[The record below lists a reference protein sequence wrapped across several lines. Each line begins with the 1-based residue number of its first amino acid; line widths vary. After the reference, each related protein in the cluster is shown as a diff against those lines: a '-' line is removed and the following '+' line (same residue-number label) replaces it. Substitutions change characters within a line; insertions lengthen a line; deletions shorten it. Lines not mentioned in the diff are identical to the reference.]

1 MKESLK
7 KTSILWI
14 GFFNARGGLSSSALA
29 NILKQ
34 SAELGYKTSL
44 ITASAEKNQWTK
56 YKQFRTIS
64 IPLREFPLLLPALF
78 DIFLFFSLPLL
89 SVILRVDVII
99 TESYLPILSTF
110 EQLLI
115 SKFTKTKLVLDI
127 RTTPVESSYE
137 GLRGSLMKFWFSAS
151 VLIAKKK
158 FDGITIITPM
168 MKEEI
173 CNNFAMDSERV
184 GVWTSGVSETL
195 FNPEHYVA
203 DRSRF
208 REKLGLNGKFVI
220 LYHGVFSHTR
230 GLMET
235 VDAMKILAPKYPDII
250 FFLLGTG
257 PLAPKLEES
266 AQDMVIQKNVIVAKP
281 VGHSAVPRFINMCDV
296 GIIPLPD
303 HPYWRFQSPLKLL
316 EYLAMKKP
324 VILTDIPAHRTIVE
338 EAKCGVYISSVKPT
352 QIAEAIEYAYRN
364 RQNLEEWGEI
374 GIKIVRKRYTWSKV
388 AEDLENYLNS
398 IDN

>member
-1 MKESLK
+1 
-7 KTSILWI
+7 
-14 GFFNARGGLSSSALA
+14 
-29 NILKQ
+29 
-34 SAELGYKTSL
+34 
-44 ITASAEKNQWTK
+44 
-56 YKQFRTIS
+56 
-64 IPLREFPLLLPALF
+64 
-78 DIFLFFSLPLL
+78 
-89 SVILRVDVII
+89 
-99 TESYLPILSTF
+99 
-110 EQLLI
+110 
-115 SKFTKTKLVLDI
+115 
-127 RTTPVESSYE
+127 
-137 GLRGSLMKFWFSAS
+137 
-151 VLIAKKK
+151 
-158 FDGITIITPM
+158 
-168 MKEEI
+168 
-173 CNNFAMDSERV
+173 V

-220 LYHGVFSHTR
+220 FYHGVFSHTR

-266 AQDMVIQKNVIVAKP
+266 TQDMVIHKNVIVAKP
-281 VGHSAVPRFINMCDV
+281 VGHSAVPRFISMCDV

-324 VILTDIPAHRTIVE
+324 VILTDIPAHRAIVD
-338 EAKCGVYISSVKPT
+338 EAKCGVYVSSVKPT

-364 RQNLEEWGEI
+364 RHNLEEWGEI
-374 GIKIVRKRYTWSKV
+374 GIEIVRKTYTWSKV
-388 AEDLENYLNS
+388 AKDLENYLNS